1 MARVKFIEENNSVK
15 YIKQKKYYRSKIIDA
30 PGIVKINYAVPF
42 RVKFINIGIEAYGP
56 NDVPPIGIA
65 IIGYN
70 NFIL

>member
-30 PGIVKINYAVPF
+30 PGIAKINYAVPF